1 MDAINPFVFGIT
13 TPKVLFG
20 LGTVNELLSE
30 LKSRKLSKP
39 LIICSPSRTSLAKT
53 IQDNL
58 REGGFSDADILD
70 TAIVHNPSDI
80 IGPAVDRAQGRDVLV
95 SVGGGSAVG
104 LGKAIALRTNMPQ
117 VAIPT
122 TYSGSEM
129 TPIIGETKDGKKTST
144 TDPKILPK
152 VVIYDVS
159 LTMDLPVKVSGPSGL
174 NAMAHSCRPLIPSVN
189 LKLELTYDPVEALYS
204 RQASPLT
211 DHFALESIRALSS
224 ALPVLVS
231 DPFSV
236 EARTSA
242 LYGAFLAGLLAA
254 ATGIALQHKLA
265 HAAGGTLNLPHAE
278 THSIFLP
285 HSMAFNAHAFPEA
298 TITKLSSALAQ
309 STENSTAGIVAGLN
323 QLLRIL
329 NIPTGLKEIGMQ
341 EKDIDRVAD
350 VASDEP
356 YWNPRPLEKAAIREI
371 IRRAW
376 AGEQAKTDL

>member
-1 MDAINPFVFGIT
+1 MDPISPFVFGIT
-13 TPKVLFG
+13 TPKVFFG
-20 LGTVNELLSE
+20 PGTLNELPGE
-30 LKSRKLSKP
+30 LKSRNLAKP
-39 LIICSPSRTSLAKT
+39 LIICSPSRTSLATK
-53 IQDNL
+53 IQTKLSEAGITDI
-58 REGGFSDADILD
+58 EILD

-80 IGPAVDRAQGRDVLV
+80 IGPAVDRAKGRDVLI

-104 LGKAIALRTNMPQ
+104 LGKAIAYRTGMPQ

-129 TPIIGETKDGKKTST
+129 TPIIGETKDGKKTSY

-152 VVIYDVS
+152 VVIYDVD

-174 NAMAHSCRPLIPSVN
+174 NAMAHSF
-189 LKLELTYDPVEALYS
+189 EALYS
-204 RQASPLT
+204 RQASPIT
-211 DHFALESIRALSS
+211 DHFALESIKALSS
-224 ALPVLVS
+224 ALPVIAS
-231 DPFSV
+231 SPSSV

-242 LYGAFLAGLLAA
+242 LYGAFLAGFLAT

-285 HSMAFNAHAFPEA
+285 HSMAYNASCFSES
-298 TITKLSSALAQ
+298 IIIKLSSALAQ
-309 STENSTAGIVAGLN
+309 STESSAAGVVQGLN
-323 QLLRIL
+323 ELLRL
-329 NIPTGLKEIGMQ
+329 LDIPTGLKDVGMQ
-341 EKDIDRVAD
+341 EKDIGRVTD
-350 VASDEP
+350 VASETP
-356 YWNPRPLEKAAIREI
+356 YWNPRPLEKEKIREI

>member
-1 MDAINPFVFGIT
+1 MDAINSFIFGIT

-20 LGTVNELLSE
+20 PGTVNELPGE
-30 LKSRKLSKP
+30 LQSRKLSKP

-53 IQDNL
+53 IQNKL
-58 REGGFSDADILD
+58 RETGFSDVDILD

-95 SVGGGSAVG
+95 SVGGGSAIG
-104 LGKAIALRTNMPQ
+104 LAKAIALRTNMPQ

-144 TDPKILPK
+144 MDPKILPK
-152 VVIYDVS
+152 VVIYDVN

-174 NAMAHSCRPLIPSVN
+174 NAMAHSCSPPIQSVK
-189 LKLELTYDPVEALYS
+189 LKLELIYYPVEALYS

-211 DHFALESIRALSS
+211 DHFALESIKALSR
-224 ALPVLVS
+224 ALPVIAS
-231 DPFSV
+231 DPSSV

-285 HSMAFNAHAFPEA
+285 HSMAFNAQAFPEA
-298 TITKLSSALAQ
+298 TRTRLSFALAQ
-309 STENSTAGIVAGLN
+309 STEDSPAGIVAGLN
-323 QLLRIL
+323 QLLRVL
-329 NIPTGLKEIGMQ
+329 NIPMGLQDIGMQ

-350 VASDEP
+350 VACDKP
-356 YWNPRPLEKAAIREI
+356 YWNPRPLEKATIREI

-376 AGEQAKTDL
+376 AGEEAKTDL

>member
-1 MDAINPFVFGIT
+1 MDAINPFIFGIT

-20 LGTVNELLSE
+20 PGTVNELPGE

-53 IQDNL
+53 IEDNL
-58 REGGFSDADILD
+58 REAGFSDVYILD

-80 IGPAVDRAQGRDVLV
+80 IGPAVDRALGRDVLV

-104 LGKAIALRTNMPQ
+104 LGKAIALRTGMPQ

-144 TDPKILPK
+144 TDPMILPK
-152 VVIYDVS
+152 VVIYDVN

-174 NAMAHSCRPLIPSVN
+174 NAMAHSF
-189 LKLELTYDPVEALYS
+189 EALYS
-204 RQASPLT
+204 RQASPMT

-224 ALPVLVS
+224 ALPVLAS
-231 DPFSV
+231 DPSSV

-285 HSMAFNAHAFPEA
+285 HSMAFNAQAFPEA
-298 TITKLSSALAQ
+298 TRTRLSSALAQ
-309 STENSTAGIVAGLN
+309 STGDSTAGIVAGLN
-323 QLLRIL
+323 HLLRIL
-329 NIPTGLKEIGMQ
+329 NIPTGLKDIGML

-350 VASDEP
+350 VASDKP
-356 YWNPRPLEKAAIREI
+356 YWNPRPLEKGAIREI